1 MPDLRHVVL
10 LFGEILIDRFPDR
23 EVLGGA
29 PLNVARHLHAFGC
42 MPVLITRVGQDA
54 AGARLLQTLR
64 GSGMATHGVQLDS
77 VYHTGVV
84 EVKFTAAGHRF
95 DILPDRAYDHI
106 HPRLSRIAALAAR
119 PEWIYF
125 GTLAQ
130 RASSHRALRHTL
142 RAVRGQRFF
151 DINLR
156 DPWICQDRIRW
167 SLQHA
172 DVVKAN
178 DAELARIA
186 QLFGLKET
194 SAEAQAHTLVRQYH
208 LRGVLVTCGAAGAWW
223 LEESAEPITVASESV
238 ENIRDTVGAGDA
250 FSAVFILGQLCGW
263 DLTATLR
270 RAHRFAGAICQ
281 IRGAIPDHDDFYKPF
296 SEEWSSPK

>member
-1 MPDLRHVVL
+1 MTDLRHVVL

-29 PLNVARHLHAFGC
+29 PLSAARHLHSFGC
-42 MPVLITRVGQDA
+42 RPVLISRIGQDA

-64 GSGMATHGVQLDS
+64 GSGLTTHGVQLDS
-77 VYHTGVV
+77 VYHTGIV

-95 DILPDRAYDHI
+95 DILPDQAYDHI
-106 HPRLSRIAALAAR
+106 HPRLSRITALAAN

-125 GTLAQ
+125 GSLAQ
-130 RASSHRALRHTL
+130 RGSSHRALRHTL
-142 RAVRGQRFF
+142 RAVGGRRFF
-151 DINLR
+151 DVNLR
-156 DPWICQDRIRW
+156 DPWVSPDRIRW

-186 QLFGLKET
+186 QLFGVEER
-194 SAEAQAHTLVRQYH
+194 SAETQALRLVRQYQ
-208 LRGVLVTCGAAGAWW
+208 LRGILITCGAAGAWW
-223 LEESAEPITVASESV
+223 LDESGQPVTVASESV
-238 ENIRDTVGAGDA
+238 ENILDTVGAGDA
-250 FSAVFILGQLCGW
+250 FSAVFILGQLRGW
-263 DLTATLR
+263 DLTVTLQ

-281 IRGAIPDHDDFYKPF
+281 IRGAIPDNDDFYKPF
-296 SEEWSSPK
+296 TEEWFSPK